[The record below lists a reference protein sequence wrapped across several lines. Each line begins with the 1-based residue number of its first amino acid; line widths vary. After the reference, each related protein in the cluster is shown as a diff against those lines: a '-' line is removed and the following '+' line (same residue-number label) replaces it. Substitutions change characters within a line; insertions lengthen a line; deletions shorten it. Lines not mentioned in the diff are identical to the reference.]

1 MQQLPVDGGHIADGH
16 TLSAA
21 RPADTREIAELWCDA
36 FPGPRSVEERMRML
50 QSGGRY
56 GGLETVLVVRN
67 AATELVAA
75 AKLYRLEGHIAG
87 AAFPLMGLAAVAVA
101 PSHRRKGLGARLCTE
116 ALATAAR
123 RGDLLS
129 ALYPFHPAYYR
140 KLGWGQVG
148 ELHDYRFH
156 TSALPRYP
164 EARHVRPAEGPA
176 DGAAIAASYSRV
188 VAGSNGP
195 ITRDRRVWA
204 YRLAAQELGVKPI
217 DDDAGWIPP
226 VDPKLRV
233 VVHDDGGVR
242 GYALLRYVTR
252 RDRTKQVL
260 EVRELVAEAESAYR
274 GLLGYLSMQSDR
286 WPLARHFARP
296 EERFGDRLSDPRPPG
311 HQNARSLYFPTAR
324 IVHGPML
331 RLLDVPGALARRPWF
346 DAAGAGG
353 GGPTSE
359 AGQPSAAASD
369 RAATSNRGAGA
380 LRIAVRD
387 AQLPSNSGSWVVRL
401 NGPGPAAVDVDGGGP
416 CEAAISTDASTL
428 ARVFAGDIAPTA
440 AARLGLAEVRGD
452 AALLDAAFATRERFW
467 LLDEF

>member
-1 MQQLPVDGGHIADGH
+1 
-16 TLSAA
+16 
-21 RPADTREIAELWCDA
+21 
-36 FPGPRSVEERMRML
+36 ML

-67 AATELVAA
+67 AAAALVAA

-164 EARHVRPAEGPA
+164 EARHVRPAEGAA
-176 DGAAIAASYSRV
+176 DGQAIEASYSRV

-204 YRLAAQELGVKPI
+204 YRLAAQEIGVKPI

-233 VVHDDGGVR
+233 VVHDHGGVR

-252 RDRTKQVL
+252 RDRAKQVL
-260 EVRELVAEAESAYR
+260 EVRELVAESESAYR
-274 GLLGYLSMQSDR
+274 GLLGYLAMQSDR
-286 WPLARHFARP
+286 WPAARHFARP

-324 IVHGPML
+324 IVRGPML
-331 RLLDVPGALARRPWF
+331 RLVDVAGALARRPWF
-346 DAAGAGG
+346 DAAKGPGG
-353 GGPTSE
+353 SAPT
-359 AGQPSAAASD
+359 G
-369 RAATSNRGAGA
+369 GAGA

-401 NGPGPAAVDVDGGGP
+401 NGPGPALAVDVDGEER
-416 CEAAISTDASTL
+416 CEATVSTDASTL

-440 AARLGLAEVRGD
+440 AARLGAAEVRGD
-452 AALLDAAFATRERFW
+452 TALLDSAFATRERFW